1 MVSSTDGAPVTTAR
15 PPSVYE
21 EHCLPGYLGV
31 MALAADGTV
40 LHVTPPLLARLGWR
54 LEDWVGRDGFGL
66 LHPDDLEQAIVSF
79 AGASERSGY
88 HQPLSLRVRNSH
100 GGFREMWIVAEN
112 LLDHPEVGA
121 VVLSVTDSEEFSAA
135 EVLAIHQAKVLELIA
150 RDKGLDATLGAIAE
164 LVESQIGHG
173 RCAVLLASGRSHFEV
188 GAAPSLF
195 PDELEALASVATDD
209 LEFLAARAWTGS
221 EALVA
226 PDLGDTELVTMRRV
240 ATVLG
245 ARACWSVPIAVTR
258 SGPASGAIDLYH
270 PDAVHPR
277 PEEWSVLRLAA
288 RLVALTLEH
297 QARRAALLHRAET
310 DPMTGLRNRRAI
322 EEHLGRLVAE
332 RAGGAVMVLDIDRLK
347 AVNDSFGHAV
357 GDELIRSVGSRLAE
371 FESAGVTIGRMGD
384 DAFVVVLEPAAA
396 RHASGFAEQL
406 LQRLRLPLHMGHR
419 ELSVTS
425 SIGIT
430 AIDDASS
437 VDAVLRDADLALYDA
452 KGAGRDTV
460 RHCTQE
466 LRQRAAHSLQI
477 EAALRDAIDTD
488 AIEVHYQPVVDVVS
502 GAPVSME
509 ALVRWHSDSGWI
521 GPNEFIPVAEES
533 GLIIPLGKQVL
544 IRACCAVRD
553 LDAVAPGLKVAVN
566 VSPLQLRSGQ
576 MSTTVA
582 AALDAAGLEPSR
594 LCLEITEAQMMSPDT
609 SILDELAGLR
619 RLGVTI
625 AIDDFGTGYSSLAYL
640 RRLPVDTLKVDR
652 AFIEDLGDEG
662 GRAVLGLIGTVAQQ
676 LGLNTVAEGVE
687 TLEQWDAVR
696 GAGIGTVQ
704 GYYVSRPQPLDDVR
718 EVLARLVG
726 DASEPHRDGAAT
738 PAAT

>member
-1 MVSSTDGAPVTTAR
+1 MVSSTEGAPVTIA
-15 PPSVYE
+15 PAPVYE

-40 LHVTPPLLARLGWR
+40 LHVTPTLLARLGWR
-54 LEDWVGRDGFGL
+54 LEDWVGHDGFGL
-66 LHPDDLEQAIVSF
+66 LHPEDLEQAIVSF

-88 HQPLSLRVRNSH
+88 HQPLALRVRNSH

-112 LLDHPEVGA
+112 LLERPEVGA

-173 RCAVLLASGRSHFEV
+173 RCAVLLAAGRERFEV

-195 PDELEALASVATDD
+195 PDEIEALSQVATDD
-209 LEFLAARAWTGS
+209 SDFLANRAWQQS

-226 PDLGDTELVTMRRV
+226 PDLGESDLTTMREV

-258 SGPASGAIDLYH
+258 GAAASGVIDLYH

-297 QARRAALLHRAET
+297 QARRAQLHHRAEH

-322 EEHLGRLVAE
+322 EEHLGGLVA
-332 RAGGAVMVLDIDRLK
+332 RRVGGAVMVLDIDRLK
-347 AVNDSFGHAV
+347 LVNDSFGHAV
-357 GDELIRSVGSRLAE
+357 GDELIRSVGNRLAE
-371 FESAGVTIGRMGD
+371 FEAPGVTVGRMGD
-384 DAFVVVLEPAAA
+384 DAFVIVLNAA
-396 RHASGFAEQL
+396 RAATAPRLAEEVL
-406 LQRLRLPLHMGHR
+406 ARLRVPLRMGPR

-425 SIGIT
+425 SIGLT
-430 AIDDASS
+430 ELRGAMS

-452 KGAGRDTV
+452 KAAGRDTV
-460 RHCTQE
+460 RVCTDE
-466 LRQRAAHSLQI
+466 LRQRAARTLQV
-477 EAALRDAIDTD
+477 EAALREAIDTD
-488 AIEVHYQPVVDVVS
+488 SIEVHFQPVVDVAT
-502 GAPVSME
+502 GAPVYME
-509 ALVRWHSDSGWI
+509 ALARWRTEGGWVRPD
-521 GPNEFIPVAEES
+521 EFIPVAEES

-544 IRACCAVRD
+544 IQACRAVRE
-553 LDAVAPGLKVAVN
+553 LEAVAPGLTLAVN
-566 VSPLQLRSGQ
+566 VSPLQLRSGR
-576 MSTTVA
+576 MSTTVS

-594 LCLEITEAQMMSPDT
+594 LCLEITEAQVMSPDT
-609 SILDELAGLR
+609 SILEDLAGLR
-619 RLGVTI
+619 RLGVKI

-662 GRAVLGLIGTVAQQ
+662 GRQVLGLIGAVAQQ
-676 LGLNTVAEGVE
+676 LGLGTVAEGVE
-687 TLEQWDAVR
+687 TREQWDAVR
-696 GAGIGTVQ
+696 SAGIDLVQ
-704 GYYVSRPQPLDDVR
+704 GYHVSRPLPLDEVRDVI
-718 EVLARLVG
+718 AALV
-726 DASEPHRDGAAT
+726 DGAAELRRDET
-738 PAAT
+738 APAPT